1 MGKGI
6 KNRGCQVH
14 HVRRDDLLAKEAEKE
29 IANEVYWT
37 GNTLDNCHLENGNWV
52 RNEVI
57 VIEDE
62 LYFLGHDISKLSQ
75 KQRSQL
81 RSYGN

>member
-1 MGKGI
+1 MGI
-6 KNRGCQVH
+6 KNRGSQVH

-29 IANEVYWT
+29 IA
-37 GNTLDNCHLENGNWV
+37 LA
-52 RNEVI
+52 
-57 VIEDE
+57 VIEAIPEVDAFTASG
-62 LYFLGHDISKLSQ
+62 LKLSQ

>member
-14 HVRRDDLLAKEAEKE
+14 HVRRDDLLSKEAEKE
-29 IANEVYWT
+29 IKEIYEEM
-37 GNTLDNCHLENGNWV
+37 LEFDRLNDWC
-52 RNEVI
+52 
-57 VIEDE
+57 
-62 LYFLGHDISKLSQ
+62 KLSQ

>member
-14 HVRRDDLLAKEAEKE
+14 HVKRDDLLAKEAEKE
-29 IANEVYWT
+29 IADYEDSEKVWNGIGVVR
-37 GNTLDNCHLENGNWV
+37 LDCQNGIDW
-52 RNEVI
+52 
-57 VIEDE
+57 D
-62 LYFLGHDISKLSQ
+62 KLSQ

>member
-1 MGKGI
+1 MGMGI
-6 KNRGCQVH
+6 KNRGSQVH

-29 IANEVYWT
+29 ILA
-37 GNTLDNCHLENGNWV
+37 
-52 RNEVI
+52 
-57 VIEDE
+57 VIEAIPEIDAYTGSG
-62 LYFLGHDISKLSQ
+62 LKLSQ

>member
-29 IANEVYWT
+29 IADYEDFEKVW
-37 GNTLDNCHLENGNWV
+37 NGPRPIRLVCQNGIGGGW
-52 RNEVI
+52 
-57 VIEDE
+57 D
-62 LYFLGHDISKLSQ
+62 KLSQ

>member
-6 KNRGCQVH
+6 KNRGSQVH

-29 IANEVYWT
+29 IA
-37 GNTLDNCHLENGNWV
+37 LA
-52 RNEVI
+52 
-57 VIEDE
+57 VIEAIPEVDAFTASG
-62 LYFLGHDISKLSQ
+62 LKLSQ

>member
-29 IANEVYWT
+29 IASWSE
-37 GNTLDNCHLENGNWV
+37 GNTLDNCHLENGKWV

-62 LYFLGHDISKLSQ
+62 LYFLGQDVSKLSQ

>member
-29 IANEVYWT
+29 IANTRYIWT
-37 GNTLDNCHLENGNWV
+37 GNTLDNCHLENGKWV

-57 VIEDE
+57 GQD
-62 LYFLGHDISKLSQ
+62 DSKLSQ

>member
-29 IANEVYWT
+29 IIYVCANY
-37 GNTLDNCHLENGNWV
+37 
-52 RNEVI
+52 
-57 VIEDE
+57 IEDN
-62 LYFLGHDISKLSQ
+62 LVPAQDISKLSQ

>member
-6 KNRGCQVH
+6 ENRGSQVH
-14 HVRRDDLLAKEAEKE
+14 HSRRDDLLAKEAEKE
-29 IANEVYWT
+29 INEA
-37 GNTLDNCHLENGNWV
+37 
-52 RNEVI
+52 I

-62 LYFLGHDISKLSQ
+62 LHFLGQDISKLSQ

>member
-6 KNRGCQVH
+6 KNRGSQVH

-29 IANEVYWT
+29 IAVAE
-37 GNTLDNCHLENGNWV
+37 
-52 RNEVI
+52 
-57 VIEDE
+57 IEALPEIDAFTASG
-62 LYFLGHDISKLSQ
+62 LKLSQ

>member
-1 MGKGI
+1 MAKGI
-6 KNRGCQVH
+6 KNRGSQVH

-29 IANEVYWT
+29 IS
-37 GNTLDNCHLENGNWV
+37 NTLDNCHLENGKWV

-57 VIEDE
+57 GQD
-62 LYFLGHDISKLSQ
+62 DSKLSQ

>member
-6 KNRGCQVH
+6 KNRGSQVH
-14 HVRRDDLLAKEAEKE
+14 HVKRDDLLAKEAEKE
-29 IANEVYWT
+29 IAVAE
-37 GNTLDNCHLENGNWV
+37 
-52 RNEVI
+52 
-57 VIEDE
+57 IEDKLLE
-62 LYFLGHDISKLSQ
+62 FDRLNDWCKLSQ

>member
-1 MGKGI
+1 MAGI

-14 HVRRDDLLAKEAEKE
+14 HVKRGDLLAKEHAKE
-29 IANEVYWT
+29 IADYKDSEKVWT
-37 GNTLDNCHLENGNWV
+37 GIGVVRLDCQNGTDW
-52 RNEVI
+52 
-57 VIEDE
+57 
-62 LYFLGHDISKLSQ
+62 SKLSQ